1 MAPVVVAPPPV
12 IPWPHGGQA
21 GLCGNHLIQGRDQPT
36 TLALAAVLSME
47 VLRSLE
53 ELKSEALKLAPEA
66 RAKLAQVLLESLEDL
81 SEAEIERLWVEEAI
95 HRDEEVDAGKVPLR
109 PAVR

>member
-1 MAPVVVAPPPV
+1 M
-12 IPWPHGGQA
+12 

-36 TLALAAVLSME
+36 AMDLAAVFSME
-47 VLRSLE
+47 VLMSLE
-53 ELKSEALKLAPEA
+53 ELKSEALKLTPEA

-95 HRDEEVDAGKVPLR
+95 RRDKEVDAGKVPLR
-109 PAVR
+109 SAVRCR

>member
-1 MAPVVVAPPPV
+1 ML
-12 IPWPHGGQA
+12 QS
-21 GLCGNHLIQGRDQPT
+21 RDQPAAM
-36 TLALAAVLSME
+36 ALAAVLSME

-81 SEAEIERLWVEEAI
+81 SEAEIERLWVEEAVR
-95 HRDEEVDAGKVPLR
+95 RDEQVDAGKVPLR

>member
-1 MAPVVVAPPPV
+1 M
-12 IPWPHGGQA
+12 
-21 GLCGNHLIQGRDQPT
+21 
-36 TLALAAVLSME
+36 ALAAVLPME
-47 VLRSLE
+47 VLMGLE

-66 RAKLAQVLLESLEDL
+66 RAKLAQIPLKSLEDL

-109 PAVR
+109 SAVRCR